1 MLLPRKKASS
11 GLPREPRRLED
22 GGRKANGAAEG
33 GSGSG
38 STVQARRLL
47 DVRMGEL
54 ERGKESE
61 EEEGIPGAAWRRGAG
76 RQTAVVTDGGVVV
89 TLVGF
94 GERGR
99 EVS

>member
-11 GLPREPRRLED
+11 GLPREPRSLED

-33 GSGSG
+33 GSGSGSGSG

-54 ERGKESE
+54 ERGKES
-61 EEEGIPGAAWRRGAG
+61 
-76 RQTAVVTDGGVVV
+76 
-89 TLVGF
+89 
-94 GERGR
+94 
-99 EVS
+99 